1 MFENKKIKKFLESLK
16 ELEKTNI
23 WIERPR
29 QTWDREQ
36 KSGLL
41 YYKTITDK
49 NLKDNLEELSSHFNS
64 HINKEVVKQYLIML
78 QRLYLCDNLDKTTD
92 DYKEALISAGITK
105 SELYFLDKWA
115 PKKVKVED
123 ENIKKEFDKYNSSLR
138 KQYADKITK
147 LLDDACSKKESF
159 WKRMLSSQSEEL
171 KKIKKTWIG
180 EKSKEGLYY
189 KTITDKNLKDNL
201 EGLSSHFNFHINKE
215 VVRQYLIML
224 QTLYLCDN
232 LDKTTDDYKEALA
245 TAGITKSKLDFLD
258 KWAPKKVE
266 VEYENIN
273 SSLRKQYAGKITKL
287 LDDEYLREFK
297 DYFNKNKT
305 IFDNVCKYSKK
316 SYEKVF
322 KEEYNKMQDNDK
334 SLVVTKMSVIISV
347 AMEIGQSNYQ
357 KAGETLSE
365 WIMEA
370 QKNIK

>member
-16 ELEKTNI
+16 ELEETNI

-29 QTWDREQ
+29 QTWDREK

-41 YYKTITDK
+41 YYKTITDDD
-49 NLKDNLEELSSHFNS
+49 LTQELERFNEQFNNF
-64 HINKEVVKQYLIML
+64 INKEVVRQYLIML
-78 QRLYLCDNLDKTTD
+78 QTLYLCDNLDKTTY
-92 DYKEALISAGITK
+92 DYKEALATAGITK
-105 SELYFLDKWA
+105 SKLDFLDKWA

-138 KQYADKITK
+138 KQYAD
-147 LLDDACSKKESF
+147 
-159 WKRMLSSQSEEL
+159 
-171 KKIKKTWIG
+171 
-180 EKSKEGLYY
+180 
-189 KTITDKNLKDNL
+189 
-201 EGLSSHFNFHINKE
+201 
-215 VVRQYLIML
+215 
-224 QTLYLCDN
+224 
-232 LDKTTDDYKEALA
+232 
-245 TAGITKSKLDFLD
+245 
-258 KWAPKKVE
+258 
-266 VEYENIN
+266 
-273 SSLRKQYAGKITKL
+273 KITKL

-370 QKNIK
+370 